1 MPRARTWW
9 LSLFFS
15 SMNWILSPGSSVS
28 PKLGHLMVGP
38 LNNACILWLL
48 FDRRLP
54 VGGSGFQ
61 TLKDLEQCGS
71 HPCAWLQSCLMTPDQ
86 LRFFCPER
94 FDSCCPCIFF
104 TRYRNTYWS
113 LRLLSFDFPNGWK
126 RNSRI
131 QDSKPSQTLLQSYNM
146 TLVYPW
152 LTMWYFLGTQKCP
165 FISLVEN
172 LTPELINVVKGD
184 SVPATR
190 HKRTN
195 KQAYKHREFS
205 HKCSFYFQ
213 RVESLASDPSRHC
226 DASGKVRPW

>member
-1 MPRARTWW
+1 MPGLGDYHSSSLAWTGFSLLGPLSVQSWVTWW
-9 LSLFFS
+9 LVLWTTPASCGYYLTGDCQWAAQASRLWKTWNSVAPIHAPDFRAAWWPQINLGFF
-15 SMNWILSPGSSVS
+15 V
-28 PKLGHLMVGP
+28 
-38 LNNACILWLL
+38 
-48 FDRRLP
+48 
-54 VGGSGFQ
+54 Q
-61 TLKDLEQCGS
+61 KDLILVA
-71 HPCAWLQSCLMTPDQ
+71 PV
-86 LRFFCPER
+86 F
-94 FDSCCPCIFF
+94 FF